1 MPSEGYSYYDNEG
14 KKITYKC
21 RIPSPQY
28 LSGDVVS
35 DSPLT
40 YTQVNENFHTL
51 EGMDVSGMCYD
62 GNVLYIQRADGKVIS
77 AKVSSSGEYV
87 EISATPAP
95 FYVNGEKAAG
105 IVVPVGTTGISLVT
119 EGQLSGS
126 TDGFGRVVLKSPD
139 SPKTADVKINGIS
152 FGKVM
157 NEDGLPVSIPIMG
170 SGSVYV
176 ETSSTNGIIIKG
188 KASSGD
194 VIVKPEW
201 EKI

>member
-1 MPSEGYSYYDNEG
+1 MPSEGYSYYNNEG

-51 EGMDVSGMCYD
+51 EGMDVSGMYYD

-87 EISATPAP
+87 EISATTGSVS
-95 FYVNGEKAAG
+95 VNGLDAAK
-105 IVVPVGTTGISLVT
+105 IVVPIGSTGISIVT
-119 EGQLSGS
+119 EGALSGN
-126 TDGFGRVVLKSPD
+126 TDGFGRIVLQSPD
-139 SPKTADVKINGIS
+139 QPKTADVNVNGIS
-152 FGKVM
+152 FGKAM
-157 NEDGLPVSIPIMG
+157 NEDGLPVSIPIIG
-170 SGSVYV
+170 SGSVSV
-176 ETSSTNGIIIKG
+176 TTSSNGIIIKG
-188 KASSGD
+188 RPSSGD

-201 EKI
+201 ERI